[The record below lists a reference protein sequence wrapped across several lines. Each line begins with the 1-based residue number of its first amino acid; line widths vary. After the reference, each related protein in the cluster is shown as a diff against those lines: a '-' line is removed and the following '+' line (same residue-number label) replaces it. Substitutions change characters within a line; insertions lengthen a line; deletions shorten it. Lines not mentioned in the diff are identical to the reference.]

1 VQSYRLEAIFSGI
14 RALNVA
20 VIGDFAL
27 DMYYNECGPIGENSV
42 ETGRPV
48 FGATAPH
55 TAPGAA
61 GNPFASVAMGPKC

>member
-1 VQSYRLEAIFSGI
+1 
-14 RALNVA
+14 VA